1 MVGSRHREVVS
12 LVHAFCGGAELKLLS
27 KYTAY
32 PSRNSNFHRKHILAY
47 KERIRGKEN
56 TCRRWMDTKRHTSM
70 KKMIGKIREERETR
84 FLYEVCEWRE
94 RSEKSIS
101 STSSPL
107 SSPP

>member
-1 MVGSRHREVVS
+1 
-12 LVHAFCGGAELKLLS
+12 
-27 KYTAY
+27 
-32 PSRNSNFHRKHILAY
+32 
-47 KERIRGKEN
+47 
-56 TCRRWMDTKRHTSM
+56 M

-107 SSPP
+107 FSPPSRPAYEV